1 MLHYLYMKVKDFGP
15 LSGFLRLNS
24 KEITQLQRILDVTI
38 LTGLFILLQPSLE
51 WETPLVSLP
60 SWCLVGLAVS
70 TVLSPSSIY
79 SSYRNR
85 SLLKLLRKISSRWIL
100 ILSLLLLATYFNKS
114 TSSFSRI
121 ATTTWAISGWIW
133 LVTSHILI
141 RKALRYHRTNGGNSR
156 SIVYWGNLKAASLFA
171 KQIASNPWTGY
182 QIISWFSPVAVE
194 ANSHTETLPSC
205 GGGKQELKDWLKA
218 NEVDWLVFGHIDSN
232 ESELNEMISLFGDTS
247 ISVLYAPHW
256 SHPTMRFSLELVGN
270 QPCIELW
277 GSGQRWLDRQIKRLI
292 DLTLTSVG
300 IIIISPLLVC
310 IAIAIKLSSPGPIL
324 YKQDRYGLDGKK
336 FKCIKFR
343 SMYTTETSE
352 LSMIKQ
358 ATPNDPRVTPIGAFL
373 RRWSLDELPQ
383 VFNVLTGDMSLV
395 GPRPHAIEH
404 NETYRKIIPGYM
416 QRHSFKP
423 GITGLAQI
431 SGWRGETPLVSDM
444 ENRINA
450 DLVYQRDWS
459 LMLDVKILIK
469 TFLLLHTGNTY

>member
-1 MLHYLYMKVKDFGP
+1 MLHYLYMKLQDFEP

-38 LTGLFILLQPSLE
+38 LTGSFVLLQPYLE
-51 WETPLVSLP
+51 WETPFVSLP
-60 SWCLVGLAVS
+60 TWCLVGIAVS

-79 SSYRNR
+79 SSYRHR

-141 RKALRYHRTNGGNSR
+141 RKVLRYHRSNGGNSR
-156 SIVYWGNLKAASLFA
+156 SIVYWGNPKAASLFA
-171 KQIASNPWTGY
+171 KQIANNPWTGY
-182 QIISWFSPVAVE
+182 QIIGWFSPVTVE
-194 ANSHTETLPSC
+194 ANSHNETLPSC

-247 ISVLYAPHW
+247 ISVIYAPHW
-256 SHPTMRFSLELVGN
+256 SHPTMRFSMELVGN

-310 IAIAIKLSSPGPIL
+310 IAIAIKLSSPGPVL

-383 VFNVLTGDMSLV
+383 LFNVLLGDMSLV

-459 LMLDVKILIK
+459 IMLDIKILIK